1 MVQPNETFA
10 LVKINFFPWKKSNKF
25 GEIRRFSR
33 ICSYANMAGAACRYL
48 FKYRAYFRRCRCI
61 WLNGSVEISSAN
73 ISAISI
79 SDTHDLFMKKAPRA
93 TGGRR
98 GGWTTGGRRRA
109 GNAQQ
114 CVTIRCVRK
123 GKR

>member
-1 MVQPNETFA
+1 MKGIFNE
-10 LVKINFFPWKKSNKF
+10 I
-25 GEIRRFSR
+25 GEIRLFSR
-33 ICSYANMAGAACRYL
+33 ISVRMQHAQVQALRRCP

-61 WLNGSVEISSAN
+61 WLNGSAEISPAN

-98 GGWTTGGRRRA
+98 EGQLPEVGGVREMCNNASRFAMCGEGASTGEPCI
-109 GNAQQ
+109 N
-114 CVTIRCVRK
+114 VFS
-123 GKR
+123 